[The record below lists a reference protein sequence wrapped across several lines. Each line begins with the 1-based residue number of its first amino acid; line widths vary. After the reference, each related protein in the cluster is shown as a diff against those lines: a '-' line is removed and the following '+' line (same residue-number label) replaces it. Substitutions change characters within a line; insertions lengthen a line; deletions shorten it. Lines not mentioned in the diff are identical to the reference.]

1 MPQTFGKNERVN
13 RRRFKRARWVRR
25 AATAHFL
32 LFESSNQDSGK
43 RFGVVI
49 QRKIKGVVARN
60 RIRRLAREFFRLNKD
75 LFRERHDYHVRVVRM
90 PEKPRYGLVES
101 ELLTLVSGGIVRQ

>member
-13 RRRFKRARWVRR
+13 RRRFRRARWVRR

-32 LFESSNQDSGK
+32 LFESNNQDSGK

-60 RIRRLAREFFRLNKD
+60 RIRRLAREFFRLNKN
-75 LFRERHDYHVRVVRM
+75 LFRECHDYHVRVVRM
-90 PEKPRYGLVES
+90 PGKPCYGLVES